1 MMWNRLRYT
10 IWAPWY
16 DALVAAADF
25 GEARRRSIGRLA
37 LADGDRV
44 LIVGAGTGLDLDY
57 LWSGLSLTA
66 IDVTPAMLHRLRLR
80 AERLGLTVQI
90 RTADARRLPFA
101 GDSFDAVLL
110 HLVLAVM
117 PQPDQGL
124 REVARVLRPAGR
136 VSVFDKFLRD
146 DQRPS
151 MMRWLLNP
159 IMKLLFTDMN
169 RRLGPLL
176 RGTELDVERDEP
188 AAFGGFFRT
197 IVLKKAGRGPQP
209 EPDRHPAEST

>member
-1 MMWNRLRYT
+1 MWNRLRYT

-25 GEARRRSIGRLA
+25 GAARRRSIGRLA

-57 LWSGLSLTA
+57 LSAGLSITA
-66 IDVTPAMLHRLRLR
+66 IDVTPAMLHRLRRR
-80 AERLGLTVQI
+80 AERLGLAVQI
-90 RTADARRLPFA
+90 QTADARQLPFA
-101 GDSFDAVLL
+101 SDSFDAVLL

-124 REVARVLRPAGR
+124 REVERVVRPGGR

-151 MMRWLLNP
+151 MMRRLLNP
-159 IMKLLFTDMN
+159 VMKLLFTDMN

-176 RGTELDVERDEP
+176 QGTDLVIEHDEP
-188 AAFGGFFRT
+188 AAFGGFFR
-197 IVLKKAGRGPQP
+197 IIALKKAGR
-209 EPDRHPAEST
+209 DRRTEA